1 MNIITTI
8 MMIITGVNAFIH
20 PNTQNRGIRMYNMAV
35 EKQQYLGSRVEIF
48 NIIEPMSI
56 NIAQSF
62 KLENENNCKYI
73 STTELDIY
81 VNIGLMKAVQQLTLP
96 SVFST
101 SLPQISVFASYCIY
115 NELNKGIRLVQEIQS
130 QAYIN
135 EWEIKQQSI
144 QETTITQ
151 HNYIQETSGE
161 LKNENDIISLFTY
174 LELWEYINKLSPIL
188 KRAFMRKYSEYEFHP
203 KHLHEGCV
211 IVKSS

>member
-8 MMIITGVNAFIH
+8 MMIITGANAFIQP
-20 PNTQNRGIRMYNMAV
+20 PNTNP
-35 EKQQYLGSRVEIF
+35 YLGNRVEIF

-56 NIAQSF
+56 KIAQDF
-62 KLENENNCKYI
+62 KLENENKCKYI

-81 VNIGLMKAVQQLTLP
+81 VNIGLMKAVQQLP
-96 SVFST
+96 SVFSST
-101 SLPQISVFASYCIY
+101 QSLPQISVFASYCIY

-130 QAYIN
+130 QTYIN

-144 QETTITQ
+144 QETTLTQ

-174 LELWEYINKLSPIL
+174 IELWEYINRLSPIL
-188 KRAFMRKYSEYEFHP
+188 KSAFMRKYSEYEFHP

-211 IVKSS
+211 VVKSC

>member
-8 MMIITGVNAFIH
+8 IMIITGSNAFIQP
-20 PNTQNRGIRMYNMAV
+20 PNTTP
-35 EKQQYLGSRVEIF
+35 YLGSKAEIF

-56 NIAQSF
+56 KIAQSF
-62 KLENENNCKYI
+62 KLENENKCKYI

-81 VNIGLMKAVQQLTLP
+81 VNIGLMKAVQQLP
-96 SVFST
+96 SVFSST
-101 SLPQISVFASYCIY
+101 SLPQISVLASYCIY
-115 NELNKGIRLVQEIQS
+115 NELNKGIRLVQDCQS

-144 QETTITQ
+144 QETTLTQ

-188 KRAFMRKYSEYEFHP
+188 KSAFMRKYNEYEFHP

-211 IVKSS
+211 VVKNC

>member
-20 PNTQNRGIRMYNMAV
+20 PNTQNRGIRLYNMAV

-62 KLENENNCKYI
+62 KLENENKCKYI

-81 VNIGLMKAVQQLTLP
+81 VNIGLMKAVQQLTPP

-144 QETTITQ
+144 QETTLTQ
-151 HNYIQETSGE
+151 HNYIQETTGE

-211 IVKSS
+211 VVKSS